1 MAIKYHLKKY
11 ALDLMDEIYNMYEK
25 LNIETNIVDVMYN
38 KILNPNLTYA
48 KLLNDSIKKKKD
60 L

>member
-1 MAIKYHLKKY
+1 
-11 ALDLMDEIYNMYEK
+11 MDEIYNMYEK

-48 KLLNDSIKKKKD
+48 KLLNDSEVWHKLFHFVI
-60 L
+60 LFIFLYYF

>member
-1 MAIKYHLKKY
+1 
-11 ALDLMDEIYNMYEK
+11 MDEIYNMYEK

-48 KLLNDSIKKKKD
+48 KLLNDSIKKRRIYRF
-60 L
+60 